1 MFQTNHS
8 DHQTGWSSTRYQRV
22 LATTYFILLSVW
34 SAGIAFNGAPD
45 ESTHFFLLEYL
56 KSFHSLPAASA
67 PTQAF
72 TGSISG
78 YTWQPGEFWYHG
90 LPFPHVIGALISS
103 YSLSWML
110 PSDLGYLAARCF
122 NWILGAVFICALF
135 RIANRAGMSKKAAAL
150 AALIISL
157 IPQVSFVFSYFN
169 SDAYGLM
176 SVALLIS
183 ALLGFLKAPNK
194 LTAVWLGGA
203 IGLMFLA
210 KLYLLPALVFVVV
223 MLAAQHFF
231 RDKILKQRV
240 VPMLTAAVIVS
251 LPMLL
256 VTYLKF
262 GEISGISGQIDFV
275 ALHKDNPAA
284 GFGTCYIR
292 CSGHLLNM
300 ENVIPWLNLTLTSY
314 FSTTGWMNIFLPS
327 TYYMGAAVLFISIV
341 IMATIQTAR
350 IYSRDSKPIFLLNFL
365 LPLIMILGLFPSIIL
380 LSMLASQNSLP
391 QPQGRYL
398 FVTIPFL
405 TLLIAFATMS
415 RARARNATSSVRNAR
430 LSQFHVK
437 CLIAVVI
444 WMAWT
449 NMAAWKENTLSSSN
463 IQKSAIGKSVT
474 EAVIESNASRKPATD
489 SLSAAQLANR
499 LSLNNGEFFLK
510 APLEQVRAMGT
521 LDEVRKT
528 SEGWI
533 LRGWS
538 VPPQTDGLPEYIIA
552 VEAGKIVGALRV
564 EGKRPDVAAALG
576 NKSALRSGYEGTVPA
591 LSSPDKCD
599 LKLYTVSSTFKVFA
613 MPDVCEFISR
623 SSY

>member
-1 MFQTNHS
+1 M
-8 DHQTGWSSTRYQRV
+8 
-22 LATTYFILLSVW
+22 AITYFILLAVW

-72 TGSISG
+72 TGGISG

-103 YSLSWML
+103 YSLSWIV

-135 RIANRAGMSKKAAAL
+135 RIAHRAGMSKKAAAL

-157 IPQVSFVFSYFN
+157 IPQVAFVFSYFN

-203 IGLMFLA
+203 MGLMFLA

-223 MLAAQHFF
+223 MLATQHFF

-240 VPMLTAAVIVS
+240 VPMLTAAAIVS
-251 LPMLL
+251 VPMLL

-275 ALHKDNPAA
+275 ALHRNNPAA
-284 GFGTCYIR
+284 GFGTCYIG

-300 ENVIPWLNLTLTSY
+300 ENVSPWLALTLTSY

-327 TYYMGAAVLFISIV
+327 TYYMGAAVLFILLV
-341 IMATIQTAR
+341 TMATIQTAR
-350 IYSRDSKPIFLLNFL
+350 IYSRDNKPVFLLNFL

-405 TLLIAFATMS
+405 ALLIAFATMS
-415 RARARNATSSVRNAR
+415 RARARNANSSVRNAR

-437 CLIAVVI
+437 CLIAVTV

-449 NMAAWKENTLSSSN
+449 NVVAWKENTLSSRN
-463 IQKSAIGKSVT
+463 IQKSAIGKSVS
-474 EAVIESNASRKPATD
+474 EAVIESNATRNPGTD
-489 SLSAAQLANR
+489 SLSAAQLADR
-499 LSLNNGEFFLK
+499 LSLSNGEFFLK
-510 APLEQVRAMGT
+510 APLDHARATGT
-521 LDEVRKT
+521 LDEVLKT
-528 SEGWI
+528 SDGWI

-538 VPPQTDGLPEYIIA
+538 VPPQTDGSPEYIIA